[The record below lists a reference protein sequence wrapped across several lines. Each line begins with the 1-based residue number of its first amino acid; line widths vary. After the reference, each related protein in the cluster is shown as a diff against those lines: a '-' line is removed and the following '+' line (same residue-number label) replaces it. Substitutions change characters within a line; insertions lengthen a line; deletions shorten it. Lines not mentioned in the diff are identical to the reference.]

1 MMSQILKF
9 VSSFVYDSTI
19 VDSLL
24 SPCSYELEPLDWV
37 GIHCPSE
44 SALTLTLFRT
54 LFLILFGF
62 LSLKEST
69 CKIRE
74 NILYFTS
81 KALFVL
87 EEIKV

>member
-24 SPCSYELEPLDWV
+24 SPCSFELEPLDWV

-54 LFLILFGF
+54 VFLTLFGF

-69 CKIRE
+69 CEIRE